1 MNKSKLYEQAVKK
14 PGATDGKTIAKKIYD
29 SKGYLWDD
37 PNGTVAAIKQI
48 KTVQQ
53 YQAVNN
59 ELKKLTSGLDI
70 ATYLKS
76 FLDESDKKTWEL
88 ILSYLK
94 TQFSSNPEATLYPVG
109 KVYFN
114 LMNRSTDP
122 SSGRNGIKYVSPAYS
137 KWWKERQLDI
147 ISGISASPLSTI
159 TKTIQDYR
167 HELMIVGQLG
177 TAFIPL
183 VGPFISA
190 GLGFVDAKMYYDE
203 GHTYEAGLSLVFAAV
218 PGGAKLTKGLIKKIV
233 SKSGVLT
240 KIERE
245 FLIRVATSKD
255 LILKKINGML
265 AKGIELGTINPEA
278 IKSLKWIRP
287 AGEGAYNVGY
297 GTGKT
302 VATGAIYDAAYK
314 FVMPSSY
321 ELFMQ
326 DISKELYKYTI
337 NALK

>member
-14 PGATDGKTIAKKIYD
+14 TGATDVKSIAKKIYD

-59 ELKKLTSGLDI
+59 ELKKLTSGRDI

-94 TQFSSNPEATLYPVG
+94 TQFSSNLEATLYPVG
-109 KVYFN
+109 KVYHN
-114 LMNRSTDP
+114 LMNDFIHDR
-122 SSGRNGIKYVSPAYS
+122 GYGIKYVSPAYLN
-137 KWWKERQLDI
+137 WWEKKKLDFI
-147 ISGISASPLSTI
+147 NNFSYSPLANI
-159 TKTIQDYR
+159 TKTIHAYR

-190 GLGFVDAKMYYDE
+190 GLGFVDATMYYDE
-203 GHTYEAGLSLVFAAV
+203 GKNYEAGLAVVFAAL

-240 KIERE
+240 KIESE
-245 FLIRVATSKD
+245 FLIRVAMSKD
-255 LILKKINGML
+255 FILKKINGML
-265 AKGIELGTINPEA
+265 AKGIELGTINPNA
-278 IKSLKWIRP
+278 INSLKWIRP
-287 AGEGAYNVGY
+287 AGEGAYEIGY
-297 GTGKT
+297 GTGQT
-302 VATGAIYDAAYK
+302 IAVTTAYDAVVEWAT
-314 FVMPSSY
+314 PSL
-321 ELFMQ
+321 EKLIAQ
-326 DISKELYKYTI
+326 QQLENLKYLRQLLGI
-337 NALK
+337 K